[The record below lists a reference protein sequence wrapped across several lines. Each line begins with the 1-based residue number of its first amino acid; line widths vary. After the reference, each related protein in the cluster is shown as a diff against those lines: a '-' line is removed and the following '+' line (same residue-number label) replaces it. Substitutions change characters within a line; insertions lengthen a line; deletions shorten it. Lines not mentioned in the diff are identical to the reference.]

1 MIKCDNRTGEI
12 EMTGYRED
20 ILEEITKIL
29 AEFLWEYGPI
39 VCGRTVSLE
48 KFLHVI
54 SYGSLNVIL
63 NALKEKEKI
72 KQERYAEISK
82 ELDKIEREITK
93 EIWT

>member
-29 AEFLWEYGPI
+29 AEFLWAYGPI

-63 NALKEKEKI
+63 TALKEKEKI